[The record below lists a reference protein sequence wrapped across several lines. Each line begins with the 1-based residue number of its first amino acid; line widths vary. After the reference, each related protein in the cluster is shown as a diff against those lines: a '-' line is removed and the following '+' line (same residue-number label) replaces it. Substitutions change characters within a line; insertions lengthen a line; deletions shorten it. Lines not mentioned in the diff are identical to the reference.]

1 MSMNSMLP
9 PTAVKVGGGL
19 TSGYTSDGFAY
30 RGLGSSFSGK
40 AQAAIALEDWLR
52 SEQSAENQR
61 RFESGE
67 AALNRAW
74 QERMSNTAYRRAVR
88 DMKLAGLNPVLAVSQ
103 GGSSASTPSGSSARG
118 ASGSV
123 SSRGSVDP
131 LSDLFAGLIRLGAGL
146 LTKK

>member
-9 PTAVKVGGGL
+9 PTAFKTGGAL
-19 TSGYTSDGFAY
+19 ATGYTSDGLAY

-61 RFESGE
+61 QFESNE
-67 AALNRAW
+67 AKVNREW
-74 QERMSNTAYRRAVR
+74 QEKMSNTAYQRAVE

-103 GGSSASTPSGSSARG
+103 GGASASTPSGSSARG

-123 SSRGSVDP
+123 SSRGSADP